1 MSTTALLQMKG
12 KVCMSAS
19 QSVQALHSR
28 NISDPMSDHGPQA
41 HFAGVSSS
49 QDTHPY

>member
-1 MSTTALLQMKG
+1 MSTIALLQVKG
-12 KVCMSAS
+12 KVCTLAS
-19 QSVQALHSR
+19 QSAQALHSR

-49 QDTHPY
+49 QDTHP